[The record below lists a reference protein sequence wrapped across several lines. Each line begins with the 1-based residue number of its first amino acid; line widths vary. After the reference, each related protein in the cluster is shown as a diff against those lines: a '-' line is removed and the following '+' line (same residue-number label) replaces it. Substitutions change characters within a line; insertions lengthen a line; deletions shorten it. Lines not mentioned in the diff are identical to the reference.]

1 MRFNESPVYVD
12 LDIASANIA
21 VPGCMSSLVVSK
33 DCFLTAVV
41 SSHGFHPR
49 KSKSSFHLH
58 VSSFTVSSRAW
69 TIRTCIF
76 LSPLRRR
83 FKRCL
88 HSLADDVETRIKNDE
103 KAFHGGVIVNGGSWY
118 KEDGSRPL
126 LDEVITLLKIDLIL
140 VIHDDFI
147 YV

>member
-1 MRFNESPVYVD
+1 MD
-12 LDIASANIA
+12 LDIASANLA
-21 VPGCMSSLVVSK
+21 VPGCMSSLVVNK
-33 DCFLTAVV
+33 DCFPTAVV
-41 SSHGFHPR
+41 SFSGSHSR
-49 KSKSSFHLH
+49 KSKSSFLLL
-58 VSSFTVSSRAW
+58 VFSFTVSSRAW
-69 TIRTCIF
+69 TIRSCIVCF
-76 LSPLRRR
+76 PLRTR

-88 HSLADDVETRIKNDE
+88 HSLANDVETRMKNDE
-103 KAFHGGVIVNGGSWY
+103 KAFHGGIIVNGGSWY

>member
-1 MRFNESPVYVD
+1 MD

-21 VPGCMSSLVVSK
+21 VPGCMSSLVASK

-41 SSHGFHPR
+41 LPHCLHPR
-49 KSKSSFHLH
+49 KSRSSFLLRAF
-58 VSSFTVSSRAW
+58 SSTVSSRVW
-69 TIRTCIF
+69 TIRSCIVCS
-76 LSPLRRR
+76 LLPSR

>member
-1 MRFNESPVYVD
+1 MD
-12 LDIASANIA
+12 LDIASANVA
-21 VPGCMSSLVVSK
+21 VPGCMSSLVVNK
-33 DCFLTAVV
+33 DCFPTAVGFL
-41 SSHGFHPR
+41 HGLHHR
-49 KSKSSFHLH
+49 KSRSSFLLPAF
-58 VSSFTVSSRAW
+58 SFTVSSRAW
-69 TIRTCIF
+69 TIRTCLVCFF
-76 LSPLRRR
+76 LLRS

-88 HSLADDVETRIKNDE
+88 HSLANDVETRIKNDE